1 MYIVLKQSFQ
11 TFGIPPDFYPFLSG
25 GVLCILKIIRTKYA

>member
-25 GVLCILKIIRTKYA
+25 GVFMPWQM

>member
-11 TFGIPPDFYPFLSG
+11 TFRTPPDFYPFLSG
-25 GVLCILKIIRTKYA
+25 GVSYIDFYKHI